1 MGNLTNVKIGVCSAT
16 YKGVDLGHTKGG
28 VKISYKPEYED
39 IVVDQYGKSVTDKV
53 LVKELWEIKVPLAE
67 TQVANIAKTI
77 PTSSTS
83 GNATKFGSQAG
94 ARLSTGAGELLLH
107 PTAVTG
113 GLEDWVFYKAVI
125 SGDIEYTYAVDEE
138 RVAEITFTALIDES
152 KPAGQYHGHVGT
164 LS

>member
-28 VKISYKPEYED
+28 VKVSYKPEYED
-39 IVVDQYGKSVTDKV
+39 IIVDQYGKSVTDKV
-53 LVKELWEIKVPLAE
+53 LTKEVWEIKVPLAE
-67 TQVANIAKTI
+67 TQVANIAKSI
-77 PTSSTS
+77 PTSTTA
-83 GNATKFGSQAG
+83 GNVTKFGSQAG

-113 GLEDWVFYKAVI
+113 TAEDWVFYKAVI

-138 RVAEITFTALIDES
+138 RVAEVVFTALIDES
-152 KPAGQYHGHVGT
+152 KSNGNYHGHVGT
-164 LS
+164 IS